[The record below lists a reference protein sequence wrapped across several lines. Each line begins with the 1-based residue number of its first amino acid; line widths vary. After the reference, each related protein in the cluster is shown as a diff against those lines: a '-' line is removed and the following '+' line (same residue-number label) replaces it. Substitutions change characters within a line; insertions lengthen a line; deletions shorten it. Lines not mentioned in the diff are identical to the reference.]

1 MAQLMA
7 YDVDPNLN
15 WNVVKTLGHDVQ
27 IFNDSGEALDYART
41 NTVDIALLG
50 GPEGIDLIRHLR
62 EISPQFKV
70 VVFCD
75 SPKIEEI
82 RQALGLAPCS
92 VLFKPVVAEELEAC
106 LKRALLK
113 GKSTIKG
120 SLKL

>member
-7 YDVDPNLN
+7 YDADPNLN
-15 WNVVKTLGHDVQ
+15 WDVVKTLGHDVQ
-27 IFNDSGEALDYART
+27 TFNDSGEALDYARA

-62 EISPQFKV
+62 EISSQFKV

-82 RQALGLAPCS
+82 RQALGLAPCA
-92 VLFKPVVAEELEAC
+92 VLFKPVVAEELDAC

>member
-7 YDVDPNLN
+7 YDADPNLN
-15 WNVVKTLGHDVQ
+15 WDVVKTLGHDVQ
-27 IFNDSGEALDYART
+27 TFNDSGEALDYART

-75 SPKIEEI
+75 SPEIEEV
-82 RQALGLAPCS
+82 RQALGLAPCA
-92 VLFKPVVAEELEAC
+92 VLFKPVVAEELDAC

>member
-7 YDVDPNLN
+7 YDVDPKLS
-15 WNVVKTLGHDVQ
+15 WDVVKTLGHDVQ
-27 IFNDSGEALDYART
+27 TFNDPGEALDYARA

-82 RQALGLAPCS
+82 RQALSLAPCS
-92 VLFKPVVAEELEAC
+92 VLFKPVVAEELDAC

>member
-7 YDVDPNLN
+7 YDADPNLN
-15 WNVVKTLGHDVQ
+15 WDVVKTLGHDVQ
-27 IFNDSGEALDYART
+27 TFNDSGEALDYART

-75 SPKIEEI
+75 SPDIEEV
-82 RQALGLAPCS
+82 RQALGLSPCA
-92 VLFKPVVAEELEAC
+92 VLFKPVVAEELDAC

>member
-7 YDVDPNLN
+7 YDADSDMN
-15 WNVVKTLGHDVQ
+15 WDMVSTLGHDVKT
-27 IFNDSGEALDYART
+27 FNDSGEALDYARA
-41 NTVDIALLG
+41 NQVDIALLG
-50 GPEGIDLIRHLR
+50 GAEGIDLIPHLR

-92 VLFKPVVAEELEAC
+92 VLFKPVVAEELDAC

-113 GKSTIKG
+113 GRSTIKG

>member
-7 YDVDPNLN
+7 YDADPNMN
-15 WNVVKTLGHDVQ
+15 WNMVNTLGHDVKT
-27 IFNDSGEALDYART
+27 FSDSGEALDYARE
-41 NTVDIALLG
+41 NQVDIALLG
-50 GPEGIDLIRHLR
+50 GTEGIDLIRHLR

-82 RQALGLAPCS
+82 RRALGLAPCS
-92 VLFKPVVAEELEAC
+92 VLFKPVVVEELDAC

>member
-7 YDVDPNLN
+7 YDADPNMN
-15 WNVVKTLGHDVQ
+15 WNMVDNLGHDVHA
-27 IFNDSGEALDYART
+27 FTDSGEALDYARE
-41 NTVDIALLG
+41 NQVDIALLG
-50 GPEGIDLIRHLR
+50 GAEGIDLISHLR

-75 SPKIEEI
+75 SPKIEDI
-82 RQALGLAPCS
+82 RRALGLAPCS
-92 VLFKPVVAEELEAC
+92 VLFKPVVVEELDAC

>member
-7 YDVDPNLN
+7 YDADPNLN
-15 WNVVKTLGHDVQ
+15 WDVVKALGHEVQ
-27 IFNDSGEALDYART
+27 TFNDSGEALDYARA

-62 EISPQFKV
+62 EISSQFKV

-82 RQALGLAPCS
+82 RQALGLAPCA
-92 VLFKPVVAEELEAC
+92 VLFKPVVAEELDAC